1 MRNVHMISED
11 MRDVLDR
18 IQHIIDAMPDNPDNA
33 EDAWQ
38 LFKVFQAR
46 DSLKAAYEYELEV
59 EEALR
64 GCL

>member
-1 MRNVHMISED
+1 MRSFRMISED
-11 MRDVLDR
+11 MRVVLDR

-46 DSLKAAYEYELEV
+46 DSLKAAYEYEVEV
-59 EEALR
+59 EEHLK
-64 GCL
+64 GLL

>member
-1 MRNVHMISED
+1 MRTFRMISED

-18 IQHIIDAMPDNPDNA
+18 IQNIIDAMPDNPDNA

-46 DSLKAAYEYELEV
+46 DSLKAAYEYEVEV
-59 EEALR
+59 EERLR
-64 GCL
+64 GLL

>member
-1 MRNVHMISED
+1 MRAFRMISED

-18 IQHIIDAMPDNPDNA
+18 IQHIIDAMPDNPDCA

-46 DSLKAAYEYELEV
+46 DSLKAAYEYEVEV
-59 EEALR
+59 EERLK
-64 GCL
+64 GLL